1 LLLNPWDIGFGTS
14 KIPYRLD
21 ASVCIARKQWQ
32 MPLPPTLNR
41 SGCRGY
47 TKGLG
52 PKTTRSLAYMIF
64 RTSRPPR
71 FGGFCLTT
79 TGRIRKMKNTIKN
92 ITLAACCVATC
103 AMSNVALA
111 TVGCMTVPSSSSS
124 NAPASYSIEWSRG
137 DEYSGIAVCTDENQ
151 GTNVDRLD
159 IRLTQDHLAACY
171 CKLLRPVTSKW
182 HLVSVA
188 GSGGASSCVT
198 NCAGD
203 CRGTSPTNYQF

>member
-1 LLLNPWDIGFGTS
+1 MANAIAP
-14 KIPYRLD
+14 D
-21 ASVCIARKQWQ
+21 AEQVGLSWLYKRSRTKNHEVIS
-32 MPLPPTLNR
+32 LYDFSNFPT
-41 SGCRGY
+41 
-47 TKGLG
+47 TKNLVV
-52 PKTTRSLAYMIF
+52 
-64 RTSRPPR
+64 
-71 FGGFCLTT
+71 FCLTT

-111 TVGCMTVPSSSSS
+111 TVGCMTVPGTSSSS
-124 NAPASYSIEWSRG
+124 APASYSIEWSRG

-171 CKLLRPVTSKW
+171 CKLLRPAVSKW
-182 HLVSVA
+182 YLASVA

-198 NCAGD
+198 NCAGN
-203 CRGTSPTNYQF
+203 CRSTSPTNYQF